1 MSFSSW
7 RTTEKAKWRKRSST
21 WHASGKGGSRCAC
34 SAPWPLMTS
43 WEACCRR
50 AEMNLLTLLLRLPFV
65 PLRGFVQLAAILHE
79 QAERELRDPASV
91 RRQLEEAQEAHV
103 SGEMS
108 DDDLVHVEGQAVGR

>member
-1 MSFSSW
+1 
-7 RTTEKAKWRKRSST
+7 
-21 WHASGKGGSRCAC
+21 
-34 SAPWPLMTS
+34 
-43 WEACCRR
+43 
-50 AEMNLLTLLLRLPFV
+50 MNLLTLLLRLPFV

-108 DDDLVHVEGQAVGR
+108 DDDLAHVEGQAVGRLLSYPAGPSARRTTKRKGR